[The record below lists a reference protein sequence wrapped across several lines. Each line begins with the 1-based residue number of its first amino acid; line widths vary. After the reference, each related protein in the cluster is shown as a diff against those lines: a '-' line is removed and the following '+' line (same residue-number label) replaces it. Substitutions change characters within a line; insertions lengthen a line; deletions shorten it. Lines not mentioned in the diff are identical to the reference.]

1 METFIQPKVIG
12 YRQLTEEEATLM
24 NEVKQKGIE
33 LEALKDKLNA
43 IPELDKR
50 WVAIGT
56 TNMQQG
62 LMAWVRSIARPTTF

>member
-24 NEVKQKGIE
+24 NEVKQKGVE